1 MALEPGRGPRKVR
14 GGGSLAT
21 RARRLA
27 GNGVGW
33 FFETLGGT
41 PPGLVPGAGSRYDD
55 RPVVVVLLFGA
66 TADVVGATA
75 RVLAAGLES
84 GGPRPVLVI
93 DGPHFAA
100 ARRAGVV
107 SDHVLSRDAYA
118 SRGLPGDW
126 DEYLAVELDRLRHDL
141 HTRHVV
147 TLPESGT
154 ESLAPETLTTLLTP
168 PGRSPRLPSR
178 WWHRATVKLERTV
191 DRVR

>member
-1 MALEPGRGPRKVR
+1 MPSLL
-14 GGGSLAT
+14 GGTLAT

-55 RPVVVVLLFGA
+55 RPVVAVLLFGA
-66 TADVVGATA
+66 AADVVGATA
-75 RVLAAGLES
+75 RVLAGCLES

-107 SDHVLSRDAYA
+107 CDHVLSRAEWTRRGYA
-118 SRGLPGDW
+118 ASW
-126 DEYLAVELDRLRHDL
+126 DEYLAAELDRLRHDL
-141 HTRHVV
+141 HTHHVV
-147 TLPESGT
+147 TLPDTGT
-154 ESLAPETLTTLLTP
+154 AGMPDAELRSLLTP
-168 PGRSPRLPSR
+168 PGRSPRLPAR
-178 WWHRATVKLERTV
+178 TWHGLARRAERRV